1 MVGLRTLTPSVGVRI
16 PLPQPDQK
24 PAYRRAFFVWPEESA
39 CGNRSI
45 RWANPGLVRTVG
57 RRGREPSGPRA
68 PGLSSALRSL
78 SPPIGGLSVCR
89 RTGADWR
96 PLGSMGVRRARYRV
110 GRWCVRAA
118 GPGERSAGATEYAAS
133 TLERRDGGAGRGW
146 PQSNA
151 ASSQRAAML
160 NPPRRRLARCS
171 GVILERRLR
180 PGAKPKIGA
189 AMGKVFRGARICG
202 WQRRRA
208 AYRPGA
214 RADAVVDHLTI
225 PRSAA
230 LGDEPALPGV
240 ARSCRPRWAGLP

>member
-110 GRWCVRAA
+110 ARWCVRAA
-118 GPGERSAGATEYAAS
+118 GPGERSAGATESVCEHAGAS
-133 TLERRDGGAGRGW
+133 
-146 PQSNA
+146 
-151 ASSQRAAML
+151 
-160 NPPRRRLARCS
+160 RRRRRTGAR
-171 GVILERRLR
+171 RR
-180 PGAKPKIGA
+180 PGMTPIEYCIISACRDVESASP
-189 AMGKVFRGARICG
+189 
-202 WQRRRA
+202 
-208 AYRPGA
+208 PA
-214 RADAVVDHLTI
+214 RAVFGSH
-225 PRSAA
+225 PRETASARREA
-230 LGDEPALPGV
+230 QDRRSDGQGV
-240 ARSCRPRWAGLP
+240 SWGPDMRLATTTSRVSARRPC